1 MQVIDVDSHV
11 TVTKGLKGTL
21 FQVDTLADG
30 GHGFEF
36 NKTGLR
42 FTPPN
47 GKFLRPG
54 KEAISARVYMDLDR
68 RLEDLDRDGIDK
80 QVLIFHTSHVFYGAD
95 REVAIAAARK
105 YNDGLAEMIATC
117 RSLTRYMGA
126 APLPLQD
133 PTAAADEAQRAVR
146 ELRMPVVVIGTNV
159 NGRNLDMP
167 EFEPFFARINES
179 NVPIIIHSD
188 GLTSYQTHP
197 AAGDRTGWSNRGAF
211 ASRVL
216 DRSQAE
222 ERLPDYPIWWMLTH
236 PFEHMIAIA
245 RIIYSGLLARFPN
258 LKFIL
263 EEGNVGYALY
273 LFDRLEEGWEFGE
286 LIHGPRVHLSGPK
299 KHPLEYLE
307 HFHWAVESVES
318 EDSLIGEAIK
328 RWGAERIL
336 FSSDYPHSDTPWPE
350 SVKGMNEALAGCSEA
365 DRAKVLGGNAAR
377 LLHL

>member
-11 TVTKGLKGTL
+11 TVTKGLEGTP
-21 FQVDTLADG
+21 FKVDLLPDG
-30 GHGFEF
+30 GNGFEF
-36 NKTGLR
+36 NKMGLR
-42 FTPPN
+42 FTPPA
-47 GKFLRPG
+47 GKLLRPG
-54 KEAISARVYMDLDR
+54 KEAISAKNFWDLDR
-68 RLEDLDRDGIDK
+68 RLEDLDRDGIDR
-80 QVLIFHTSHVFYGAD
+80 QVLIFHTAHVFYSAD

-105 YNDGLAEMIATC
+105 YNDWLAEMIATC
-117 RSLTRYMGA
+117 KAPARYMGA
-126 APLPLQD
+126 APLPMQD
-133 PTAAADEAQRAVR
+133 PAAAADEAQRAVK

-159 NGRNLDMP
+159 NGKNLDMP
-167 EFEPFFARINES
+167 EFERFFARINEL

-197 AAGDRTGWSNRGAF
+197 AAGDRTGWLNRGGF
-211 ASRVL
+211 ASRL
-216 DRSQAE
+216 ADRMQAE
-222 ERLPDYPIWWMLTH
+222 EQVPEYPIWWMLTH

-245 RIIYSGLLARFPN
+245 RIIYSGLLDRFPN

-286 LIHGPRVHLSGPK
+286 MIHGPRVHLGGPK
-299 KHPLEYLE
+299 KHPVEYLE
-307 HFHWAVESVES
+307 HFHWAVES

-350 SVKGMNEALAGCSEA
+350 SVAGMRKALTGFPAA
-365 DRAKVLGGNAAR
+365 DEAKVMWENAAR